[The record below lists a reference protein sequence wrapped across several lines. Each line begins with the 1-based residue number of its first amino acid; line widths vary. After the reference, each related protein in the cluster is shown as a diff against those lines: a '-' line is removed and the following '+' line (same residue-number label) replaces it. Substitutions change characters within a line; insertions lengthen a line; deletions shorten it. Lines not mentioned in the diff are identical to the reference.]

1 LITWRFRIRSFS
13 LRYLVLLQ
21 EAKDRMRQRQANSLN
36 FLLKIFA
43 MTIKS
48 KVKRIKSLQLKKYRQ
63 QEQCFVVEGWKGVET
78 LLRSDFAVDLVA
90 ATPAYIRPIE
100 HLLRAER
107 RDLSEGLH
115 QVSPEELARMGSFQ
129 TNDSVLA
136 VARMRA
142 EKSVSVGEGL
152 IMVLDDIRDPGNMG
166 TIIRT
171 ADWFGIR
178 QIVASENSVDVYNPK
193 VISATMGSFCTVQ
206 VAYLNLLQF
215 FKSVNVPVYGAF
227 LEGKSIRETKIQ
239 SNGIVVIG
247 NESNG
252 ISSDIA
258 PFVTDRITIPGFGT
272 AESLNASVAA
282 GIFLYVATL
291 GR

>member
-1 LITWRFRIRSFS
+1 
-13 LRYLVLLQ
+13 
-21 EAKDRMRQRQANSLN
+21 M
-36 FLLKIFA
+36 
-43 MTIKS
+43 
-48 KVKRIKSLQLKKYRQ
+48 
-63 QEQCFVVEGWKGVET
+63 
-78 LLRSDFAVDLVA
+78 RSDFAVDLVA
-90 ATPAYIRPIE
+90 ATPAYIKPIE

-227 LEGKSIRETKIQ
+227 L
-239 SNGIVVIG
+239 NGATLESVHFDPNAIIVIG
-247 NESNG
+247 NESAG
-252 ISSDIA
+252 ISDTVASVIENRIKIA
-258 PFVTDRITIPGFGT
+258 GKGQ

-282 GIFLYVATL
+282 GILLYLASVAQPS
-291 GR
+291 